1 MRILKSLFAVVAL
14 LFSVAGIAHADQIS
28 NFTKDGVA
36 IAGADPVAYFT
47 MNKSVIGSADF
58 TTDWNGVT
66 WRFAS
71 AENRDAFKAEPMKY
85 APQFGGFCATGTA
98 FGKKVPT
105 DPTQFKVVEGKLY
118 LNSGA
123 GAQSMFLKDTAGMI
137 MKGQGN
143 WGKIENTPAD
153 KL

>member
-66 WRFAS
+66 
-71 AENRDAFKAEPMKY
+71 
-85 APQFGGFCATGTA
+85 
-98 FGKKVPT
+98 
-105 DPTQFKVVEGKLY
+105 
-118 LNSGA
+118 
-123 GAQSMFLKDTAGMI
+123 
-137 MKGQGN
+137 
-143 WGKIENTPAD
+143 
-153 KL
+153 